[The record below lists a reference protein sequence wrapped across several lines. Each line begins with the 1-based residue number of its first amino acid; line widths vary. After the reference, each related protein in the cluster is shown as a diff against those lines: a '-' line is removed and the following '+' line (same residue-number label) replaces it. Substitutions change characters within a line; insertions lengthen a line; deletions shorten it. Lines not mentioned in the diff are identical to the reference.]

1 VRKTKSTLIVVLA
14 LFLILSHMIVAHA
27 AAESVDDV
35 RSAII
40 TAFKALGEAYNAGG
54 DVSNLTETLN
64 EALNLTAEAETI
76 ASTNPSEAQTLLSQA
91 KTLADNVTSHA
102 PLIKEEGLKQG
113 QTQTIITF
121 ASIAA
126 AIIVGIFIYMFGP
139 SLLWRLWLNLRKNY
153 TVKVTGT
160 PKKEKGLVI
169 TMDQVCAAILGII
182 LIISVFVAAQYF
194 LAGNTGETFSELGIL
209 GSNMKLGDYPKEVVA
224 GDSVNLYVYVGN
236 QMGKPV
242 YYNVMIKIGD
252 NDTSVNP
259 APLEPT
265 MELDRILL
273 QNENWTSPANI
284 KLTQA
289 GLNQRIIF
297 ELWTYNE
304 TTNNID
310 YSQIWGQ
317 VWLNV
322 TAPP

>member
-1 VRKTKSTLIVVLA
+1 MALA
-14 LFLILSHMIVAHA
+14 LFLILSHMMVAHA
-27 AAESVDDV
+27 ATESVADV

-54 DVSNLTETLN
+54 DVSNLTEKLN
-64 EALNLTAEAETI
+64 EALNLTAEAEAI
-76 ASTNPSEAQTLLSQA
+76 ASTYPGEAQTLLSEA
-91 KTLADNVTSHA
+91 KTLAQNVTSQA

-126 AIIVGIFIYMFGP
+126 AIIVGILIYMFGP
-139 SLLWRLWLNLRKNY
+139 NLLWRLWLNLRRNY

-182 LIISVFVAAQYF
+182 LIIAVFVAAQYF
-194 LAGNTGETFSELGIL
+194 LAGSTGETYSELGVL
-209 GSNMKLGDYPKEVVA
+209 GPSMTLGDYPKMVVA
-224 GDSVNLYVYVGN
+224 GDSLNLYVYVGN

-242 YYNVMIKIGD
+242 CYTVMIKIGD
-252 NDTSVNP
+252 NNTNVNP
-259 APLEPT
+259 APIGVS
-265 MELDRILL
+265 MELERILL
-273 QNENWTSPANI
+273 QNENWTSPVSI
-284 KLTQA
+284 KLMQA

-297 ELWTYNE
+297 ELWAYNE
-304 TTNNID
+304 TTSNID
-310 YSQIWGQ
+310 YQQIWGQ

>member
-1 VRKTKSTLIVVLA
+1 MRKAKSTLTLVLA
-14 LFLILSHMIVAHA
+14 LFLILSHAIVAHA
-27 AAESVDDV
+27 ATQSVDDV
-35 RSAII
+35 RSAVYN
-40 TAFKALGEAYNAGG
+40 AFKALGEAYNARA

-64 EALNLTAEAETI
+64 EALNLTSEAETI
-76 ASTNPSEAQTLLSQA
+76 ASTNPTEAQTLLSEA
-91 KTLADNVTSHA
+91 KTLAENVTNQA
-102 PLIKEEGLKQG
+102 PLIKEEGLRRG
-113 QTQTIITF
+113 QTQMIITF

-126 AIIVGIFIYMFGP
+126 AIIVGILIYMFGP
-139 SLLWRLWLNLRKNY
+139 NLLWRLWLDLRKNY

-169 TMDQVCAAILGII
+169 TMDQVCAAVLGII
-182 LIISVFVAAQYF
+182 LIVAVFVAAQYF
-194 LAGNTGETFSELGIL
+194 LAGSTGETFSELGIL
-209 GSNMKLGDYPKEVVA
+209 GPNMTLGDYPKEVVA
-224 GDSVNLYVYVGN
+224 GDAVNLYVYVGN
-236 QMGKPV
+236 QMGRPV
-242 YYNVMIKIGD
+242 HYTVMIKIGD
-252 NDTSVNP
+252 NNTNVNP
-259 APLEPT
+259 APIEPT
-265 MELDRILL
+265 MELERIML
-273 QNENWTSPANI
+273 QNENWTSPVNI